1 MLFIIT
7 FIFIYYV
14 HEQKEF
20 FTVYVIEANKID
32 FDFDFDLL
40 ASQARGGTRPHQSPS
55 ACSLPLRCTGTHW

>member
-7 FIFIYYV
+7 LIFIYNV

-32 FDFDFDLL
+32 LDFDLL
-40 ASQARGGTRPHQSPS
+40 ANQARGGTRPQQAPATCSPQ
-55 ACSLPLRCTGTHW
+55 LRCIGTRW